1 MVPVVLV
8 SIFEMLTNFPICFLF
23 RKLRWQDDATSSGE
37 QQPQP
42 QPDQQPLLNRSLS
55 ASDLCV
61 TGELVELHRDGSQ
74 LIELR
79 RPKGKHF
86 GFYVARG
93 KVKNV
98 NGTCALA
105 GVYWID

>member
-1 MVPVVLV
+1 MKT
-8 SIFEMLTNFPICFLF
+8 IFYWEAITISMLILC
-23 RKLRWQDDATSSGE
+23 RKLRWQDDSNNSIE
-37 QQPQP
+37 RKKIVSQSP
-42 QPDQQPLLNRSLS
+42 SS
-55 ASDLCV
+55 ASESCV

-74 LIELR
+74 VIELR

-98 NGTCALA
+98 NGECVNNIEFNLYVTLFS
-105 GVYWID
+105 